1 MGTTAALIRDLHDKR
16 VRAVEGMRSVYT
28 AAEHRQKGVLSGEQ
42 TRQVEQW
49 DAEAESLGHRIDEL
63 IQIEK
68 TNVETDEQRER
79 FEKIVRPDGFERSR
93 DNDFPNGIVAAALAG
108 EGPRSFYA
116 DFRNLKHSFE
126 ADGRLKIESWDL
138 GVGVPNATTAG
149 GYTVPQDF
157 LEELFTHLVEATG
170 VRAAGSRQITTTDG
184 RSLPVPKTTSHG
196 SAALVAEG
204 GTIAE
209 NDPAFGQAT
218 LSAYKFGQLIQIS
231 TELAQDTGISLD
243 SYLAESAGRNLGLA
257 SGGYFVT
264 GTNSAQPD
272 GVAIAPVVGKT
283 GASGQTLSVIADDL
297 VDVFHSIVTGYR
309 ANGTWLMR
317 DGTVASIRKIKTGIT
332 NDTTYVWQPGLTA
345 GAPDT
350 ILGRP
355 VITDPNMPAMAAN
368 AYSILFGDFSKHYV
382 IRDVVG
388 VRFERSDDYAFGND
402 LITYRALLRTDG
414 ERVDLNAVK
423 AYRNSAT

>member
-1 MGTTAALIRDLHDKR
+1 MTTSALINQLHDKR
-16 VRAVEGMRSVYT
+16 LGAVAGMRALLEV
-28 AAEHRQKGVLSGEQ
+28 AEEHKHGKLSAEDEQKFNRLDRDVTEFG
-42 TRQVEQW
+42 
-49 DAEAESLGHRIDEL
+49 ARIDEL
-63 IQIEK
+63 IDVEK
-68 TNVETDEQRER
+68 SSRAADDQRAR
-79 FEKIVRPDGFERSR
+79 FERIVRPDGMGRSR
-93 DNDFPNGIVAAALAG
+93 DDFPDGIVAAALAG
-108 EGPRSFYA
+108 QGPRSFYA

-126 ADGRLKIESWDL
+126 ADGRLKVESWDL
-138 GVGVPNATTAG
+138 GEGVPNATTAG
-149 GYTVPQDF
+149 GYTVPSSF
-157 LEELFTHLVEATG
+157 LAELFTHLVEATG
-170 VRAAGSRQITTTDG
+170 VRAAGARQIITDDG

-218 LSAYKFGQLIQIS
+218 LSAFKFGQLIQVS

-243 SYLAESAGRNLGLA
+243 GYLAESAGRNLGLA

-264 GTNSAQPD
+264 GTNSSQPD

-283 GASGQTLSVIADDL
+283 GASGQTLTVKADDL
-297 VDVFHSIVTGYR
+297 VDTFHSLVTGYR
-309 ANGTWLMR
+309 KNGTWLMR
-317 DGTVASIRKIKTGIT
+317 DATVGSIRKIVTGIAS
-332 NDTTYVWQPGLTA
+332 DTTYVWQPGLVA

-355 VITDPNMPAMAAN
+355 VFTDPNMPAMAAN

-388 VRFERSDDYAFGND
+388 VRFERSDDYAFNQD
-402 LITYRALLRTDG
+402 LITFRALLRTDG